1 MNDFWYRYNDLSAR
15 ARIGILGGIVLS
27 LLCCVYIALS
37 NLQPSEAATNETQ
50 TKTATPAPK
59 LPASRFIFGTNLSPS
74 DDKYQTVT
82 SQTSQDLLQ
91 EMHIQMVRIPLEKP
105 LSEAVITEA
114 AQGVKK
120 LNAVPLVNLYDPF
133 APKSQEENSKIIK
146 IMSKV
151 FGQATVYYEYGNE
164 DDAAGIS
171 AEDYTAAWNKAIP
184 DLKKLAPGAHFIGP
198 ATYRYTE
205 QYFQTFLKQA
215 NPLPDEISWHEY
227 ACDAAESQQICT
239 QRLSNWGSDIRNA
252 RTTMTKV
259 LGKSLPIVI
268 SEWNYAANAKANDGK
283 ANDSKFL
290 VSWMSKALQILSD
303 NQIFASMQYA
313 CTGTTPLIT
322 DDDLTP
328 QGEAFMNLYENYVT
342 NRTHTTPG
350 ITPTVT
356 PTNVSTPT
364 PTATPTATPTPT
376 PTVVPPPENIPT
388 PTPWPTPTPT
398 PKPTVRPTPSPTATP
413 TTQPTPTPL
422 PTPIVGSTPL
432 VTPTPGGTPT
442 TTPTVGATPTDT
454 PTPEITP
461 TVESTPTVEVTPT
474 STSEVTPT
482 VEASPTTTPDE
493 TPTPE
498 STPTVEVTPTS
509 TVTVTPTTGITPT
522 ATKPPAPPLIT
533 SRMTSTQVYQAAT
546 SGPLL
551 YTSSL
556 LKQGA
561 ASWDVK
567 KFTGGGSC
575 GFTTAG
581 YQVNMPQRNYFASCM
596 AQSLSYKNFTI
607 QVAMK
612 ITSGAANDGGGII
625 FRDNGKGNYRF
636 RVNLDGTWDC
646 APLNISGSSSAIKKG
661 LNQTN
666 ILTIVAQGS
675 DLYFFINQKYI
686 THVTDSSFT
695 AGRLGLM
702 AVDWNGKT
710 NVSFNNIKVWQ
721 LR

>member
-1 MNDFWYRYNDLSAR
+1 MNNFWYRYNDLSAG
-15 ARIGILGGIVLS
+15 ARIGILAGFIITLIS
-27 LLCCVYIALS
+27 CAFITLS
-37 NLQPSEAATNETQ
+37 NLQPSQAATNGTP
-50 TKTATPAPK
+50 TNTITPTSGPKT
-59 LPASRFIFGTNLSPS
+59 PASRFIFGTNLSPS
-74 DDKYQTVT
+74 DEKYQTVT
-82 SQTSQDLLQ
+82 SQTTQDLLQ
-91 EMHIQMVRIPLEKP
+91 QMHIQMVRIPLEKP
-105 LSEAVITEA
+105 LSEAVITQA

-133 APKSQEENSKIIK
+133 YPKSQEENSKVIK
-146 IMSKV
+146 IMSKI
-151 FGQATVYYEYGNE
+151 FGTTTVYYEYGNE

-171 AEDYTAAWNKAIP
+171 AEDYTEAWNKAVP

-198 ATYRYTE
+198 ATYRYTN

-239 QRLSNWGSDIRNA
+239 QRLSNWSSDISNA

-283 ANDSKFL
+283 ANDAKFL
-290 VSWMSKALQILSD
+290 VSWTTKALQILSD
-303 NQIFASMQYA
+303 NQIFASMQYS

-322 DDDLTP
+322 NDALTP
-328 QGEAFMNLYENYVT
+328 QGQAFMKLYDNYVT
-342 NRTHTTPG
+342 NRTPTTPG
-350 ITPTVT
+350 VT
-356 PTNVSTPT
+356 PTATATDTPTPTPTDTPTPT
-364 PTATPTATPTPT
+364 PTAT
-376 PTVVPPPENIPT
+376 VEPPPQFIPT
-388 PTPWPTPTPT
+388 PAPWPTPTPT
-398 PKPTVRPTPSPTATP
+398 PTPTALPTPTPSPTP
-413 TTQPTPTPL
+413 T
-422 PTPIVGSTPL
+422 IGSTPL
-432 VTPTPGGTPT
+432 VTPTTD
-442 TTPTVGATPTDT
+442 TTPTETPTVEATPTDT

-461 TVESTPTVEVTPT
+461 TVDDTPTVDITPT
-474 STSEVTPT
+474 ATSEATPT
-482 VEASPTTTPDE
+482 VEASPTVNSTTTPEATATPDT
-493 TPTPE
+493 TPT
-498 STPTVEVTPTS
+498 TGVTPTS
-509 TVTVTPTTGITPT
+509 TPTVTPTVGITPT
-522 ATKPPAPPLIT
+522 STKPAAPPQIT
-533 SRMTSTQVYQAAT
+533 SSMTPTQVYQTAT

-561 ASWDVK
+561 ATWDVK
-567 KFTGGGSC
+567 KFTGGGNC
-575 GFTTAG
+575 GFTTSG
-581 YQVNMPQRNYFASCM
+581 YQVNMPQRNYYASCM
-596 AQSLSYKNFTI
+596 AQSLSYKNFTL

-612 ITSGAANDGGGII
+612 ITSGTANDGGGII
-625 FRDNGKGNYRF
+625 FRDNGKGSYRF

-646 APLNISGSSSAIKKG
+646 APLNIGGSNAAIKKG

-675 DLYFFINQKYI
+675 DIYFFVNQKYI

-702 AVDWNGKT
+702 AIDWNSKT
-710 NVSFNNIKVWQ
+710 NVIFTSMKVWQ

>member
-15 ARIGILGGIVLS
+15 ARIGILAGIILTIF
-27 LLCCVYIALS
+27 CCVYIALS
-37 NLQPSEAATNETQ
+37 NLQPTEAATNETQ

-74 DDKYQTVT
+74 DDKYETIT
-82 SQTSQDLLQ
+82 SQTTQGLLQ

-105 LSEAVITEA
+105 LSDAVITQA
-114 AQGVKK
+114 AQGVKT

-146 IMSKV
+146 IMNKV
-151 FGQATVYYEYGNE
+151 FGQTTVYYEYGNE

-171 AEDYTAAWNKAIP
+171 AEDYTAAWNKAVP

-227 ACDAAESQQICT
+227 TCNAAESQQICT
-239 QRLSNWGSDIRNA
+239 QRLNNWSSDIRNA

-290 VSWMSKALQILSD
+290 VSWMTKALQILSD
-303 NQIFASMQYA
+303 NQIFASMQYS

-322 DDDLTP
+322 NDELTP

-342 NRTHTTPG
+342 NRSRTKPG
-350 ITPTVT
+350 A
-356 PTNVSTPT
+356 T
-364 PTATPTATPTPT
+364 PTATLTDTPTSTPTATPTPSPTPT
-376 PTVVPPPENIPT
+376 PTVAPPPEIVPT

-398 PKPTVRPTPSPTATP
+398 PMAQPTPTPSPT
-413 TTQPTPTPL
+413 L
-422 PTPIVGSTPL
+422 IVGSTPL

-442 TTPTVGATPTDT
+442 VTPTMGATPTDT
-454 PTPEITP
+454 PTPEMTP
-461 TVESTPTVEVTPT
+461 TIEATSTVGSTPTVEITPT

-498 STPTVEVTPTS
+498 STPIVEVTPTS
-509 TVTVTPTTGITPT
+509 TVTGTPTTGITPT
-522 ATKPPAPPLIT
+522 ATKPTTPPQIT
-533 SRMTSTQVYQAAT
+533 ASMTPTQVYQAAT

-575 GFTTAG
+575 GFTTVG

-607 QVAMK
+607 QIAMK
-612 ITSGAANDGGGII
+612 ITSGTANDGGGII
-625 FRDNGKGNYRF
+625 FRDNGKGSYRF

-666 ILTIVAQGS
+666 ILTIVAEGS
-675 DLYFFINQKYI
+675 DLYFFINQQYI
-686 THVTDSSFT
+686 THVTDSSFS

-702 AVDWNGKT
+702 AVDWNGTT

>member
-1 MNDFWYRYNDLSAR
+1 MNNFWYRYNDLSAT
-15 ARIGILGGIVLS
+15 ARIGILGGVVLT
-27 LLCCVYIALS
+27 LIFCAFVFLS
-37 NLQPSEAATNETQ
+37 NLQPTEASTNETQ
-50 TKTATPAPK
+50 TKAATPAPK
-59 LPASRFIFGTNLSPS
+59 LPASRFIFGTNLSPN

-82 SQTSQDLLQ
+82 SQTTQDLLQ

-105 LSEAVITEA
+105 LSETVITQT

-133 APKSQEENSKIIK
+133 APKSQEENRKIIK

-171 AEDYTAAWNKAIP
+171 AEDYTAAWNKAVP

-227 ACDAAESQQICT
+227 ACDSAESQQTCT
-239 QRLSNWGSDIRNA
+239 QRLSNWSGDIRNA

-290 VSWMSKALQILSD
+290 VSWMTKALQILSD
-303 NQIFASMQYA
+303 NQIFASMQYS

-322 DDDLTP
+322 NDELTP
-328 QGEAFMNLYENYVT
+328 QGEAFMNLYDNYVT
-342 NRTHTTPG
+342 NRAKPGATATATPA
-350 ITPTVT
+350 
-356 PTNVSTPT
+356 NAPT
-364 PTATPTATPTPT
+364 PTATPTARPTPT
-376 PTVVPPPENIPT
+376 PTVAPPPEIVPT

-398 PKPTVRPTPSPTATP
+398 PKPTVRPTP
-413 TTQPTPTPL
+413 TPTPSL
-422 PTPIVGSTPL
+422 TPTISSTPL

-442 TTPTVGATPTDT
+442 I
-454 PTPEITP
+454 TPEITP
-461 TVESTPTVEVTPT
+461 TAGVTPT

-482 VEASPTTTPDE
+482 VEASPT
-493 TPTPE
+493 PE

-509 TVTVTPTTGITPT
+509 TMTVTPTTGITPT
-522 ATKPPAPPLIT
+522 VTRSPAPPLIT
-533 SRMTSTQVYQAAT
+533 SSMTSTQVYQTAT

-561 ASWDVK
+561 ASWDEK
-567 KFTGGGSC
+567 KFTGGGNC

-581 YQVNMPQRNYFASCM
+581 YQVNMPLHNYFASCM
-596 AQSLSYKNFTI
+596 AQSLSYKNFAV

-612 ITSGAANDGGGII
+612 ITSGATNDGGGVI
-625 FRDNGKGNYRF
+625 FRDNGKGSYRF

-646 APLNISGSSSAIKKG
+646 APLNISGSSPAIKKG

-686 THVTDSSFT
+686 THITDSSFG

-702 AVDWNGKT
+702 AVNWNGAT